1 MFGWTLNQKAAVMA
15 TLELRLENLRK
26 LLETEKDP
34 YTRQCFLESL
44 GELTGAYMFLH
55 QLKPIDLKDDIVG
68 IDGFSV
74 ESDGQIGID
83 GYPLCEE
90 G

>member
-1 MFGWTLNQKAAVMA
+1 MLGWTLNQKAAVMA

-34 YTRQCFLESL
+34 YTRKCFLESL
-44 GELTGAYMFLH
+44 GELSGAYMFLH
-55 QLKPIDLKDDIVG
+55 SLKPIDLKDDIVG
-68 IDGFSV
+68 TDDFPI
-74 ESDGQIGID
+74 ESDGQLGID

>member
-1 MFGWTLNQKAAVMA
+1 MLGWTLNQKAAVMA

-26 LLETEKDP
+26 LLETETDP
-34 YTRQCFLESL
+34 YTRQCFIESL
-44 GELTGAYMFLH
+44 GELSGAYMFLH
-55 QLKPIDLKDDIVG
+55 QLKPIDLQSDSVG
-68 IDGFSV
+68 PDGFPL

-90 G
+90 